1 MSFLD
6 FFKSVDIN
14 KEVNRCRTTKGAVL
28 LDVRSEDE
36 YRGGHISGSRNI
48 PVEKI
53 DNAVN
58 LLHDKSAP
66 LFVYCQ
72 SGVRSSTAVSKLRK
86 MGYTE
91 VYNIG
96 GIEQFQGQLQ
106 RGKR

>member
-6 FFKSVDIN
+6 IFKSVDIN
-14 KEVNRCRTTKGAVL
+14 KEINRYRTTKGAVL
-28 LDVRSEDE
+28 LDVRTEEE

-48 PVEKI
+48 PVDRI

-58 LLHDKSAP
+58 LLRDKSAP

-72 SGVRSSTAVSKLRK
+72 SGARSRTACSKLRK

-96 GIEQFQGQLQ
+96 GISSYQGQLQ

>member
-6 FFKSVDIN
+6 VFKSVDIN

-28 LDVRSEDE
+28 LDVRTEEE
-36 YRGGHISGSRNI
+36 YRRGHIGGSRNI

-72 SGVRSSTAVSKLRK
+72 SGARSRKAVSRLKK
-86 MGYTE
+86 MGYQE

-96 GIEQFQGQLQ
+96 GIESYQGQKQ
-106 RGKR
+106 TGKR